1 MKQRIIERIARSGPM
16 QFDAYMDACL
26 YDPDGGYFSAGGV
39 RPGTGSDFVTSP
51 EVSSAFGAL
60 IAGWAAESDPS
71 GSAVLIEIGAG
82 SGALLREIAPAWLDN
97 GRRVYA
103 VEVSGASRGAIT
115 AEFPDIEVVSSFE
128 GLPAGGDAVII
139 ANEVLDNLPCA
150 LARRRAGSWVEV
162 AVDADGESL
171 VLVDIAARR
180 DVVDWCN
187 RTFKAVDD
195 GTVVSVQ
202 IAAGWFIE
210 GILKRFGRSSLCII
224 DYGASSKDLVYRD
237 AGSLVRTYRSHQTG
251 HDWLEAPGT
260 TDITVDVNMTAIE
273 AVVVRSGAQVEML
286 KQRDF
291 LTGLGAAVR
300 IGEAREREKLHA
312 ADGDVMSQL
321 VARSERVG
329 IEALIDGDGLGG
341 FQVILI
347 ESGT

>member
-1 MKQRIIERIARSGPM
+1 MKQRIIDRIARSGPM
-16 QFDAYMDACL
+16 RFDTYMDTCL
-26 YDPDGGYFSAGGV
+26 YDPDGGYFSAGSV

-51 EVSSAFGAL
+51 EVSPAFGAL
-60 IAGWAAESDPS
+60 IAGWATECDSS
-71 GSAVLIEIGAG
+71 GNAALIEIGAG
-82 SGALLREIAPAWLDN
+82 SGALMREIAPGWLDN

-103 VEVSGASRGAIT
+103 VEISGASRGAIA
-115 AEFPDIEVVSSFE
+115 AECPGVEVVASFE
-128 GLPAGGDAVII
+128 GLPVGGDAVII

-150 LARRRAGSWVEV
+150 LARRRAGSWVEL
-162 AVDADGESL
+162 AVDADSERL
-171 VLVDIAARR
+171 VLVEVAARR
-180 DVVDWCN
+180 EVVDWCN
-187 RTFKAVDD
+187 ATFSAVDD

-224 DYGASSKDLVYRD
+224 DYGASSNDLAHRD
-237 AGSLVRTYRSHQTG
+237 AASLVRTYRAHETG
-251 HDWLEAPGT
+251 YDWLEAPGA
-260 TDITVDVNMTAIE
+260 TDITVDVNLTAIE
-273 AVVVRSGAQVEML
+273 AVVVRSGAQVEIS

-291 LTGLGAAVR
+291 LIGRGAAER
-300 IGEAREREKLHA
+300 IREAREREELHA

>member
-1 MKQRIIERIARSGPM
+1 MKQRIIDRIARSGPM
-16 QFDAYMDACL
+16 RFDTYMDACL
-26 YDPDGGYFSAGGV
+26 YDAGGGYFSAGHV

-51 EVSSAFGAL
+51 EVSPAFGAL

-71 GSAVLIEIGAG
+71 GNAALIEIGAG

-115 AEFPDIEVVSSFE
+115 AEFPDIEVVASFE
-128 GLPAGGDAVII
+128 GLPARGDAVII

-150 LARRRAGSWVEV
+150 LARRRAGSWVEI
-162 AVDADGESL
+162 AVDADGEGL
-171 VLVDIAARR
+171 VLVDVAARR
-180 DVVDWCN
+180 EVVDWCN
-187 RTFKAVDD
+187 ETFGTVDD

-202 IAAGWFIE
+202 IAVGWFIE

-224 DYGASSKDLVYRD
+224 DYGASSDDLAHRD
-237 AGSLVRTYRSHQTG
+237 SASLVRTYRGHQSG
-251 HDWLEAPGT
+251 YDWLEAPGA
-260 TDITVDVNMTAIE
+260 TDITVDVNLTAIE
-273 AVVVRSGAQVEML
+273 AVVVRLGARVEMTT
-286 KQRDF
+286 QRDF
-291 LTGLGAAVR
+291 LTGLGSGER
-300 IGEAREREKLHA
+300 IEEARERENLHA

-329 IEALIDGDGLGG
+329 IEALIDEDGLGG
-341 FQVILI
+341 FQVITI